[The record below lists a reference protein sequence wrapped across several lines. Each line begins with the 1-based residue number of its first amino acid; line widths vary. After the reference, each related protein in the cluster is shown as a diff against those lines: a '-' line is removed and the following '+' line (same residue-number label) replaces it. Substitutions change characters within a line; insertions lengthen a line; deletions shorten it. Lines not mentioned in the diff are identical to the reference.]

1 MEADCAGEMKTPREK
16 LALKLIAKTNN
27 RNERRYTFD
36 QQSVTNKGAKARRL
50 GGNPVCMYALSA
62 VHLVALVV
70 CLFVV
75 VFFFKESLI
84 INLFYFFSFLL
95 GLRHSLCS
103 LVLK

>member
-1 MEADCAGEMKTPREK
+1 MKTPGEK

-36 QQSVTNKGAKARRL
+36 QQSLTNKGAKALRP
-50 GGNPVCMYALSA
+50 GGNPVCMYALAS

-75 VFFFKESLI
+75 VFFQGIADNKSILFLFIPPRAPSLPT
-84 INLFYFFSFLL
+84 LS
-95 GLRHSLCS
+95 SLS
-103 LVLK
+103 R